1 MATRN
6 PEQIIEVASDGTVG
20 LTPTYHAATS
30 GGDELTNN
38 GEMFVHVRNTHG
50 SGTRT
55 ITFTPANTQFID
67 SDNGITTKAA
77 IALVVAA
84 GGDEFLGPFKPAA
97 WNNVNGRVAVTYS
110 DSGANISFAVLTF
123 NRDTTQ

>member
-1 MATRN
+1 MATRG

-30 GGDELTNN
+30 GGDELTND

-55 ITFTPANTQFID
+55 ITFTPANTQFVD
-67 SDNGITTKAA
+67 PDNGITTKAA

-84 GGDEFLGPFKPAA
+84 GGDEFIGPFKPAA
-97 WNNVNGRVAVTYS
+97 WNNANGRVAVTYS